1 MVFLIRAMFG
11 KALKTNDALAFA
23 VLTGCLRVSKESIF
37 TGLNNFKILSITDTR
52 FDEQFG
58 FTDAEVQK
66 LLSDYHLENRFREV
80 KEWYDGYRFGKADV
94 YCPWDVINFVDRA
107 KDDPEAKPE
116 AYWINTSGNDLVKR
130 FIDKAH
136 KTTKNEIERLIAG
149 EVIENELRLDLTYE
163 EIDQS
168 IENLWSVLFTTGYLT
183 QVGRTEEGAY
193 RLVIPNREVREV
205 FRLQINEWF
214 KRSIFSNAE
223 RLTTFWK
230 PEGDSMALTK
240 PYILV
245 GGIVLFVALLF
256 FFTKLPEIKPEEEK
270 EVTAIVEEKPAASIW
285 KRRQF
290 VRSVVAQ
297 FCYCA
302 AQTGIFGFFINYVTE
317 MDPGIS
323 NLRASR
329 ILAFGGMALFMIG
342 RLSVSFTMKWLA
354 PGRLLT
360 WYSLLSAV
368 CMALVVA
375 SVGTLSL
382 YALYLSFFFM
392 SIMFPTIFA
401 LGLEGMGVYTKKASS
416 YIVMGVAGGAFSP
429 MLMGYIGEENM
440 ALGFIVPLI
449 AFLYILYF
457 AIKCKR

>member
-1 MVFLIRAMFG
+1 MEKQKKQSLVAAPGGKSYLVPFILITSLFLLWGFAHGLLDVLNKHFQGVFTMTKAESGLVQFSTYIAYFLMALPAGAFMKRYGYRKGIIMGLLLFAIGAFGFIPAAFLHSATPFLIALFVIACGLCILETAANPYSTILGPPASAAQRLNLSQSFNGLGWILGPLVGGLLIFG
-11 KALKTNDALAFA
+11 A
-23 VLTGCLRVSKESIF
+23 S
-37 TGLNNFKILSITDTR
+37 
-52 FDEQFG
+52 
-58 FTDAEVQK
+58 
-66 LLSDYHLENRFREV
+66 
-80 KEWYDGYRFGKADV
+80 
-94 YCPWDVINFVDRA
+94 
-107 KDDPEAKPE
+107 
-116 AYWINTSGNDLVKR
+116 
-130 FIDKAH
+130 
-136 KTTKNEIERLIAG
+136 
-149 EVIENELRLDLTYE
+149 
-163 EIDQS
+163 
-168 IENLWSVLFTTGYLT
+168 
-183 QVGRTEEGAY
+183 
-193 RLVIPNREVREV
+193 
-205 FRLQINEWF
+205 
-214 KRSIFSNAE
+214 
-223 RLTTFWK
+223 
-230 PEGDSMALTK
+230 EGDSMALTK

-256 FFTKLPEIKPEEEK
+256 FFTKLPEIKLEEEE

-342 RLSVSFTMKWLA
+342 RLSGSFTMKWLA

-457 AIKCKR
+457 AIKCNR

>member
-1 MVFLIRAMFG
+1 MEKQKKQSLVAAPGGKSYLVPFILITSLFLLWGFAHGLLDVLNKHFQGVFTMTKAESGLVQFSTYIAYFLMALPAGAFMKRYGYRKGIIMGLLLFAIGAFGFIPAAFLHSATPFLIALFVIACGLCILETAANPYSTILGPPASAAQRLNLSQSFNGLGWILGPLVGGLLIFG
-11 KALKTNDALAFA
+11 A
-23 VLTGCLRVSKESIF
+23 S
-37 TGLNNFKILSITDTR
+37 
-52 FDEQFG
+52 
-58 FTDAEVQK
+58 
-66 LLSDYHLENRFREV
+66 
-80 KEWYDGYRFGKADV
+80 
-94 YCPWDVINFVDRA
+94 
-107 KDDPEAKPE
+107 
-116 AYWINTSGNDLVKR
+116 
-130 FIDKAH
+130 
-136 KTTKNEIERLIAG
+136 
-149 EVIENELRLDLTYE
+149 
-163 EIDQS
+163 
-168 IENLWSVLFTTGYLT
+168 
-183 QVGRTEEGAY
+183 
-193 RLVIPNREVREV
+193 
-205 FRLQINEWF
+205 
-214 KRSIFSNAE
+214 
-223 RLTTFWK
+223 
-230 PEGDSMALTK
+230 EGDSMALTK

-256 FFTKLPEIKPEEEK
+256 FFTKLPEIKPEEEE
-270 EVTAIVEEKPAASIW
+270 EVTAIVEEKPAASLW

-342 RLSVSFTMKWLA
+342 RLSGSFTMKWLA

-416 YIVMGVAGGAFSP
+416 YIVMGVVGGAFSP

>member
-1 MVFLIRAMFG
+1 MEKQKKQLLVAAPGGKSYLVPFILITSLFLLWGFAHGLLDVLNKHFQGVFTMTKAESGLVQFSTYIAYFLMALPAGAFMKRYGYRKGIIMGLLLFAIGAFGFIPAAFLHSATPFLIALFVIACGLCILETAANPYSTILGPSDSAAQRLNLSQSFNGLGWILGPLVGGLLIFG
-11 KALKTNDALAFA
+11 A
-23 VLTGCLRVSKESIF
+23 S
-37 TGLNNFKILSITDTR
+37 
-52 FDEQFG
+52 
-58 FTDAEVQK
+58 
-66 LLSDYHLENRFREV
+66 
-80 KEWYDGYRFGKADV
+80 
-94 YCPWDVINFVDRA
+94 
-107 KDDPEAKPE
+107 
-116 AYWINTSGNDLVKR
+116 
-130 FIDKAH
+130 
-136 KTTKNEIERLIAG
+136 
-149 EVIENELRLDLTYE
+149 
-163 EIDQS
+163 
-168 IENLWSVLFTTGYLT
+168 
-183 QVGRTEEGAY
+183 
-193 RLVIPNREVREV
+193 
-205 FRLQINEWF
+205 
-214 KRSIFSNAE
+214 
-223 RLTTFWK
+223 
-230 PEGDSMALTK
+230 EGDSMALTK

-256 FFTKLPEIKPEEEK
+256 FFTKLPEIKPEEEE
-270 EVTAIVEEKPAASIW
+270 EVTAIVEEKPAASLW

-342 RLSVSFTMKWLA
+342 RLSGSFTMKWLA

-457 AIKCKR
+457 AIKCNR

>member
-1 MVFLIRAMFG
+1 MEKQKKQLLVAAPGGKSYLVPFILITSLFLLWGFAHGLLDVLNKHFQGVFTMTKAESGLVQFSTYIAYFLMALPAGAFMKRYGYRKGIIMGLLLFAIGAFGFIPAAFLHSATPFLIALFVIACGLCILETAANPYSTILGPSASAAQRLNLSQSFNGLGWILGPLVGGLLIFG
-11 KALKTNDALAFA
+11 A
-23 VLTGCLRVSKESIF
+23 S
-37 TGLNNFKILSITDTR
+37 
-52 FDEQFG
+52 
-58 FTDAEVQK
+58 
-66 LLSDYHLENRFREV
+66 
-80 KEWYDGYRFGKADV
+80 
-94 YCPWDVINFVDRA
+94 
-107 KDDPEAKPE
+107 
-116 AYWINTSGNDLVKR
+116 
-130 FIDKAH
+130 
-136 KTTKNEIERLIAG
+136 
-149 EVIENELRLDLTYE
+149 
-163 EIDQS
+163 
-168 IENLWSVLFTTGYLT
+168 
-183 QVGRTEEGAY
+183 
-193 RLVIPNREVREV
+193 
-205 FRLQINEWF
+205 
-214 KRSIFSNAE
+214 
-223 RLTTFWK
+223 
-230 PEGDSMALTK
+230 EGDSMALTK

-256 FFTKLPEIKPEEEK
+256 FFTKLPEIKPEEEE
-270 EVTAIVEEKPAASIW
+270 EVTAIVEEKPAASLW

-290 VRSVVAQ
+290 VRSVVSQ

-342 RLSVSFTMKWLA
+342 RLSGSFTMKWLA

-457 AIKCKR
+457 AIKCNR

>member
-1 MVFLIRAMFG
+1 MEKQKKQLLVAAPGGKSYLVPFILITSLFLLWGFAHGLLDVLNKHFQGVFTMTKAESGLVQFSTYIAYFLMALPAGAFMKRYGYRKGIIMGLLLFAIGAFGFIPAAFLHSATPFLIALFVIACGLCILATAANPYSTILGPSASAAQRLNLSQSFNGLGWILGPLVGGLLIFG
-11 KALKTNDALAFA
+11 A
-23 VLTGCLRVSKESIF
+23 S
-37 TGLNNFKILSITDTR
+37 
-52 FDEQFG
+52 
-58 FTDAEVQK
+58 
-66 LLSDYHLENRFREV
+66 
-80 KEWYDGYRFGKADV
+80 
-94 YCPWDVINFVDRA
+94 
-107 KDDPEAKPE
+107 
-116 AYWINTSGNDLVKR
+116 
-130 FIDKAH
+130 
-136 KTTKNEIERLIAG
+136 
-149 EVIENELRLDLTYE
+149 
-163 EIDQS
+163 
-168 IENLWSVLFTTGYLT
+168 
-183 QVGRTEEGAY
+183 
-193 RLVIPNREVREV
+193 
-205 FRLQINEWF
+205 
-214 KRSIFSNAE
+214 
-223 RLTTFWK
+223 
-230 PEGDSMALTK
+230 EGDSMALTK

-256 FFTKLPEIKPEEEK
+256 FFTKLPEIKPEEEE
-270 EVTAIVEEKPAASIW
+270 EVTAIVEEKPAASLW

-342 RLSVSFTMKWLA
+342 RLSGSFTMKWLA

-457 AIKCKR
+457 AIKCNR

>member
-1 MVFLIRAMFG
+1 MEKQKKQLLVAAPGGKSYLVPFILITRLFLLWGFAHGLLDVLNKHFQGVFTMTKAESGLVQFSTYIAYFLMALPAGAFMKRYGYRKGIIMGLLLFAIGAFGFIPAAFLHSATPFLIALFVIACGLCILETAANPYSTILGPLASAAQRLNLSQSFNGLGWILGPLVGGLLIFG
-11 KALKTNDALAFA
+11 A
-23 VLTGCLRVSKESIF
+23 S
-37 TGLNNFKILSITDTR
+37 
-52 FDEQFG
+52 
-58 FTDAEVQK
+58 
-66 LLSDYHLENRFREV
+66 
-80 KEWYDGYRFGKADV
+80 
-94 YCPWDVINFVDRA
+94 
-107 KDDPEAKPE
+107 
-116 AYWINTSGNDLVKR
+116 
-130 FIDKAH
+130 
-136 KTTKNEIERLIAG
+136 
-149 EVIENELRLDLTYE
+149 
-163 EIDQS
+163 
-168 IENLWSVLFTTGYLT
+168 
-183 QVGRTEEGAY
+183 
-193 RLVIPNREVREV
+193 
-205 FRLQINEWF
+205 
-214 KRSIFSNAE
+214 
-223 RLTTFWK
+223 
-230 PEGDSMALTK
+230 EGDSMALTK

-256 FFTKLPEIKPEEEK
+256 FFTKLPEIKPEEEE
-270 EVTAIVEEKPAASIW
+270 EVTAIVEEKPAASLW

-342 RLSVSFTMKWLA
+342 RLSGSFTMKWLA

-457 AIKCKR
+457 AIKCNR

>member
-1 MVFLIRAMFG
+1 MEKQKKQSLVAAPGGKSYLVPFILITSLFLLWGFAHGLLDVLNKHFQGVFTMTKAESGLVQFSTYIAYFLMALPAGAFMKRYGYRKGIIMGLLLFAIGAFGFIPAAFLHSATPFLIALFVIACGLCILETAANPYSTILGPPASAAQRLNLSQSFNGLGWILGPLVGGLLIFG
-11 KALKTNDALAFA
+11 A
-23 VLTGCLRVSKESIF
+23 
-37 TGLNNFKILSITDTR
+37 
-52 FDEQFG
+52 
-58 FTDAEVQK
+58 
-66 LLSDYHLENRFREV
+66 
-80 KEWYDGYRFGKADV
+80 
-94 YCPWDVINFVDRA
+94 
-107 KDDPEAKPE
+107 
-116 AYWINTSGNDLVKR
+116 
-130 FIDKAH
+130 
-136 KTTKNEIERLIAG
+136 
-149 EVIENELRLDLTYE
+149 
-163 EIDQS
+163 
-168 IENLWSVLFTTGYLT
+168 
-183 QVGRTEEGAY
+183 
-193 RLVIPNREVREV
+193 
-205 FRLQINEWF
+205 
-214 KRSIFSNAE
+214 
-223 RLTTFWK
+223 

-256 FFTKLPEIKPEEEK
+256 FFTKLPEIKPEEEE
-270 EVTAIVEEKPAASIW
+270 EVTAIVEEKPAASLW

-297 FCYCA
+297 FCYS

-342 RLSVSFTMKWLA
+342 RLSGSFTMKWLA

-416 YIVMGVAGGAFSP
+416 YIVMGVVGGAFSP

>member
-1 MVFLIRAMFG
+1 MEKQKKQLLVAAPGGKSYLVPFILITSLFLLWGFAHGLLDVLNKHFQGVFTMTKAESGLVQFSTYIAYFLMALPAGAFMKRYGYRKGIIMGLLLFAIGAFGFIPAAFLHSATPFLIALFVIACGLCILETAANPYSTILGPSASAAQRLNLSQSFNGLGWILGPLVGGLLIFG
-11 KALKTNDALAFA
+11 A
-23 VLTGCLRVSKESIF
+23 S
-37 TGLNNFKILSITDTR
+37 
-52 FDEQFG
+52 
-58 FTDAEVQK
+58 
-66 LLSDYHLENRFREV
+66 
-80 KEWYDGYRFGKADV
+80 
-94 YCPWDVINFVDRA
+94 
-107 KDDPEAKPE
+107 
-116 AYWINTSGNDLVKR
+116 
-130 FIDKAH
+130 
-136 KTTKNEIERLIAG
+136 
-149 EVIENELRLDLTYE
+149 
-163 EIDQS
+163 
-168 IENLWSVLFTTGYLT
+168 
-183 QVGRTEEGAY
+183 
-193 RLVIPNREVREV
+193 
-205 FRLQINEWF
+205 
-214 KRSIFSNAE
+214 
-223 RLTTFWK
+223 
-230 PEGDSMALTK
+230 EGDSMALTK

-256 FFTKLPEIKPEEEK
+256 FFTKLPEIKPEEEE
-270 EVTAIVEEKPAASIW
+270 EVTAIVEEKPAASLW

-290 VRSVVAQ
+290 VLSVVAQ

-342 RLSVSFTMKWLA
+342 RLSGSFTMKWLA

-457 AIKCKR
+457 AIKCNR

>member
-1 MVFLIRAMFG
+1 MEKQKKQSLVAAPGGKSYLVPFVLITSLFLLWGFAHGLLDVLNKHFQGVFTMTKAESGLVQFSTYIAYFLMALPAGAFMKRYGYRKGIIMGLLLFAIGAFGFIPAAFLHSATPFLIALFVIACGLCILETAANPYSTILGPLVGGLLIFG
-11 KALKTNDALAFA
+11 A
-23 VLTGCLRVSKESIF
+23 
-37 TGLNNFKILSITDTR
+37 
-52 FDEQFG
+52 
-58 FTDAEVQK
+58 
-66 LLSDYHLENRFREV
+66 
-80 KEWYDGYRFGKADV
+80 
-94 YCPWDVINFVDRA
+94 
-107 KDDPEAKPE
+107 
-116 AYWINTSGNDLVKR
+116 
-130 FIDKAH
+130 
-136 KTTKNEIERLIAG
+136 
-149 EVIENELRLDLTYE
+149 
-163 EIDQS
+163 
-168 IENLWSVLFTTGYLT
+168 
-183 QVGRTEEGAY
+183 
-193 RLVIPNREVREV
+193 
-205 FRLQINEWF
+205 
-214 KRSIFSNAE
+214 
-223 RLTTFWK
+223 

-256 FFTKLPEIKPEEEK
+256 FFTKLPEIKPEEEE
-270 EVTAIVEEKPAASIW
+270 EVTAIVEEKPAASLW

-342 RLSVSFTMKWLA
+342 RLSGSFTMKWLA

>member
-1 MVFLIRAMFG
+1 MEKQKKQSLVAAPGGKSYLVPFILITSLFLLWGFAHGLLDVLNKHFQGVFTMTKAESGLVQFSTYIAYFLMALPAGAFMKRYGYRKGIIMGLLLFAIGAFGFIPAAFLHSATPFLIALFVIACGLCILETAANPYSTILGPSASAAQRLNLSQSFNGLGWILGPLVGGLLIFG
-11 KALKTNDALAFA
+11 A
-23 VLTGCLRVSKESIF
+23 S
-37 TGLNNFKILSITDTR
+37 
-52 FDEQFG
+52 
-58 FTDAEVQK
+58 
-66 LLSDYHLENRFREV
+66 
-80 KEWYDGYRFGKADV
+80 
-94 YCPWDVINFVDRA
+94 
-107 KDDPEAKPE
+107 
-116 AYWINTSGNDLVKR
+116 
-130 FIDKAH
+130 
-136 KTTKNEIERLIAG
+136 
-149 EVIENELRLDLTYE
+149 
-163 EIDQS
+163 
-168 IENLWSVLFTTGYLT
+168 
-183 QVGRTEEGAY
+183 
-193 RLVIPNREVREV
+193 
-205 FRLQINEWF
+205 
-214 KRSIFSNAE
+214 
-223 RLTTFWK
+223 
-230 PEGDSMALTK
+230 EGDSMALTK

-256 FFTKLPEIKPEEEK
+256 FFTKLPEIKPEEEE
-270 EVTAIVEEKPAASIW
+270 EVTAIVEEKSAASLW

-342 RLSVSFTMKWLA
+342 RLSGSFTMKWLA

-457 AIKCKR
+457 AIKCNR

>member
-1 MVFLIRAMFG
+1 MEKQKKQLLVAAPGGKSYLVPFILITSLFLLWGFAHGLLDVLNKHFQGVFTMTKAESGLVQFSTYIAYFLMALPAGAFMKRYGYRKGIIMGLLLFAIGAFGFIPAAFLHSATPFLIALFVIACGLCILETAANPYSTILGPSASAAQRLNLSQSFNGLGWILGPLVGGLLIFG
-11 KALKTNDALAFA
+11 A
-23 VLTGCLRVSKESIF
+23 S
-37 TGLNNFKILSITDTR
+37 
-52 FDEQFG
+52 
-58 FTDAEVQK
+58 
-66 LLSDYHLENRFREV
+66 
-80 KEWYDGYRFGKADV
+80 
-94 YCPWDVINFVDRA
+94 
-107 KDDPEAKPE
+107 
-116 AYWINTSGNDLVKR
+116 
-130 FIDKAH
+130 
-136 KTTKNEIERLIAG
+136 
-149 EVIENELRLDLTYE
+149 
-163 EIDQS
+163 
-168 IENLWSVLFTTGYLT
+168 
-183 QVGRTEEGAY
+183 
-193 RLVIPNREVREV
+193 
-205 FRLQINEWF
+205 
-214 KRSIFSNAE
+214 
-223 RLTTFWK
+223 
-230 PEGDSMALTK
+230 EGDSMALTK

-256 FFTKLPEIKPEEEK
+256 FFTKLPEIKLEEEE
-270 EVTAIVEEKPAASIW
+270 EVTAIVEEKPAASLW

-342 RLSVSFTMKWLA
+342 RLSGSFTMKWLA

-449 AFLYILYF
+449 AFLYIVYF
-457 AIKCKR
+457 AIKCNR

>member
-1 MVFLIRAMFG
+1 MEKQKKQSLVAAPGGKSYLVPFILITSLFLLWGFAHGLLDVLNKHFQGVFTMTKAESGLVQFSTYIAYFLMALPAGAFMKRYGYRKGIIMGLLLFAIGAFGFIPAAFLHSATPFLIALFVIACGLCILETAANPYSTILGPSVSAAQRLNLSQSFNGLGWILGPLVGGLLIFG
-11 KALKTNDALAFA
+11 A
-23 VLTGCLRVSKESIF
+23 S
-37 TGLNNFKILSITDTR
+37 
-52 FDEQFG
+52 
-58 FTDAEVQK
+58 
-66 LLSDYHLENRFREV
+66 
-80 KEWYDGYRFGKADV
+80 
-94 YCPWDVINFVDRA
+94 
-107 KDDPEAKPE
+107 
-116 AYWINTSGNDLVKR
+116 
-130 FIDKAH
+130 
-136 KTTKNEIERLIAG
+136 
-149 EVIENELRLDLTYE
+149 
-163 EIDQS
+163 
-168 IENLWSVLFTTGYLT
+168 
-183 QVGRTEEGAY
+183 
-193 RLVIPNREVREV
+193 
-205 FRLQINEWF
+205 
-214 KRSIFSNAE
+214 
-223 RLTTFWK
+223 
-230 PEGDSMALTK
+230 EGDSMALTK

-270 EVTAIVEEKPAASIW
+270 EVTAIVEEKPAAFLW

-342 RLSVSFTMKWLA
+342 RLSGSFTMKWLA

>member
-1 MVFLIRAMFG
+1 MEKQKKQSLVAAPGGKSYLVPFILITSLFLLWGFAHGLLDVLNKHFQGVFTMTKAESGLVQFSTYIAYFLMALPAGAFMKRYGYRKGIIMGLLLFAIGAFGFIPAAFLHSATPFLIALFVIACGLCILETAANPYSTILGPSASAAQRLNLSQSFNGLGWILGPLVGGLLIFG
-11 KALKTNDALAFA
+11 A
-23 VLTGCLRVSKESIF
+23 S
-37 TGLNNFKILSITDTR
+37 
-52 FDEQFG
+52 
-58 FTDAEVQK
+58 
-66 LLSDYHLENRFREV
+66 
-80 KEWYDGYRFGKADV
+80 
-94 YCPWDVINFVDRA
+94 
-107 KDDPEAKPE
+107 
-116 AYWINTSGNDLVKR
+116 
-130 FIDKAH
+130 
-136 KTTKNEIERLIAG
+136 
-149 EVIENELRLDLTYE
+149 
-163 EIDQS
+163 
-168 IENLWSVLFTTGYLT
+168 
-183 QVGRTEEGAY
+183 
-193 RLVIPNREVREV
+193 
-205 FRLQINEWF
+205 
-214 KRSIFSNAE
+214 
-223 RLTTFWK
+223 
-230 PEGDSMALTK
+230 EGDSMALTK

-256 FFTKLPEIKPEEEK
+256 FFTKLPEIKPEEEE

-342 RLSVSFTMKWLA
+342 RLSGSFTMKWLA

-368 CMALVVA
+368 CMVLVVA

>member
-1 MVFLIRAMFG
+1 MEKQKKQLLVAAPGGKSYLVPFILITSLFLLWGFAHGLLDVLNKHFQGVFTMTKAESGLVQFSTYIAYFLMALPAGAFMKRYGYRKGIIMGLLLFAIGAFGFIPAAFLHSATPFLIALFVIACGLCILETAANPYSTILGPSASAAQRLNLSQFFNGLGWILGPLVGGLLIFG
-11 KALKTNDALAFA
+11 A
-23 VLTGCLRVSKESIF
+23 S
-37 TGLNNFKILSITDTR
+37 
-52 FDEQFG
+52 
-58 FTDAEVQK
+58 
-66 LLSDYHLENRFREV
+66 
-80 KEWYDGYRFGKADV
+80 
-94 YCPWDVINFVDRA
+94 
-107 KDDPEAKPE
+107 
-116 AYWINTSGNDLVKR
+116 
-130 FIDKAH
+130 
-136 KTTKNEIERLIAG
+136 
-149 EVIENELRLDLTYE
+149 
-163 EIDQS
+163 
-168 IENLWSVLFTTGYLT
+168 
-183 QVGRTEEGAY
+183 
-193 RLVIPNREVREV
+193 
-205 FRLQINEWF
+205 
-214 KRSIFSNAE
+214 
-223 RLTTFWK
+223 
-230 PEGDSMALTK
+230 EGDSMALTK

-256 FFTKLPEIKPEEEK
+256 FFTKLPEIKPEEEE
-270 EVTAIVEEKPAASIW
+270 EVTAIVEEKPAASLW

-342 RLSVSFTMKWLA
+342 RLSGSFTMKWLA

-457 AIKCKR
+457 AIKCNR

>member
-1 MVFLIRAMFG
+1 MEKQKKQSLVAAPGGKSYLVPFILITSLFLLWGFAHGLLDVLNKHFQGVFTMTKAESGLVQFSTYIAYFLMALPAGAFMKRYGYRKGIIMGLLLFAIGAFGFIPAAFLHSATPFLIALFVIACGLCILETAANPYSTILGPSASAAQRLNLSQSFNGLGWILGPLVGGLLIFG
-11 KALKTNDALAFA
+11 A
-23 VLTGCLRVSKESIF
+23 S
-37 TGLNNFKILSITDTR
+37 
-52 FDEQFG
+52 
-58 FTDAEVQK
+58 
-66 LLSDYHLENRFREV
+66 
-80 KEWYDGYRFGKADV
+80 
-94 YCPWDVINFVDRA
+94 
-107 KDDPEAKPE
+107 
-116 AYWINTSGNDLVKR
+116 
-130 FIDKAH
+130 
-136 KTTKNEIERLIAG
+136 
-149 EVIENELRLDLTYE
+149 
-163 EIDQS
+163 
-168 IENLWSVLFTTGYLT
+168 
-183 QVGRTEEGAY
+183 
-193 RLVIPNREVREV
+193 
-205 FRLQINEWF
+205 
-214 KRSIFSNAE
+214 
-223 RLTTFWK
+223 
-230 PEGDSMALTK
+230 EGDSMALTK

-256 FFTKLPEIKPEEEK
+256 FFTKLPEIKPEEEE
-270 EVTAIVEEKPAASIW
+270 EVTAIVEEKPAASLW

-297 FCYCA
+297 FCYCV

-342 RLSVSFTMKWLA
+342 RLSGSFTMKWLA

-457 AIKCKR
+457 AIKCNR

>member
-1 MVFLIRAMFG
+1 MEKQKKQSLVAAPGGKSYLVPFILITSLFLLWGFAHGLLDVLNKHFQGVFTMTKAESGLVQFSTYIAYFLMALPAGAFMKRYGYRKGIIMGLLLFAIGAFGFIPAAFLHSATPFLIALFVIACGLCILETAANPYSTILGPSASAAQRLNLSQSFNGLGWILGPLVGGLLIFG
-11 KALKTNDALAFA
+11 
-23 VLTGCLRVSKESIF
+23 VS
-37 TGLNNFKILSITDTR
+37 
-52 FDEQFG
+52 
-58 FTDAEVQK
+58 
-66 LLSDYHLENRFREV
+66 
-80 KEWYDGYRFGKADV
+80 
-94 YCPWDVINFVDRA
+94 
-107 KDDPEAKPE
+107 
-116 AYWINTSGNDLVKR
+116 
-130 FIDKAH
+130 
-136 KTTKNEIERLIAG
+136 
-149 EVIENELRLDLTYE
+149 
-163 EIDQS
+163 
-168 IENLWSVLFTTGYLT
+168 
-183 QVGRTEEGAY
+183 
-193 RLVIPNREVREV
+193 
-205 FRLQINEWF
+205 
-214 KRSIFSNAE
+214 
-223 RLTTFWK
+223 
-230 PEGDSMALTK
+230 EGDSMALTK

-256 FFTKLPEIKPEEEK
+256 FFTKLPEIKPEEEE
-270 EVTAIVEEKPAASIW
+270 EVTAIVEEKPAASLW

-342 RLSVSFTMKWLA
+342 RLSGSFTMKWLA

-457 AIKCKR
+457 AIKCNR

>member
-1 MVFLIRAMFG
+1 MEKQKKQLLVAAPGGKSYLVPFILITSLFLLWGFAHGLLDVLNKHFQGVFTMTKAESGLVQFSTYIAYFLMALPAGAFMKRYGYRKGIIMGLLLFAIGAFGFIPAAFLHSATPFLIALFVIACGLCILETAANPYSTILGPSASAAQRLNLSQSFNGLGWILGPLVGGLLIFG
-11 KALKTNDALAFA
+11 A
-23 VLTGCLRVSKESIF
+23 S
-37 TGLNNFKILSITDTR
+37 
-52 FDEQFG
+52 
-58 FTDAEVQK
+58 
-66 LLSDYHLENRFREV
+66 
-80 KEWYDGYRFGKADV
+80 
-94 YCPWDVINFVDRA
+94 
-107 KDDPEAKPE
+107 
-116 AYWINTSGNDLVKR
+116 
-130 FIDKAH
+130 
-136 KTTKNEIERLIAG
+136 
-149 EVIENELRLDLTYE
+149 
-163 EIDQS
+163 
-168 IENLWSVLFTTGYLT
+168 
-183 QVGRTEEGAY
+183 
-193 RLVIPNREVREV
+193 
-205 FRLQINEWF
+205 
-214 KRSIFSNAE
+214 
-223 RLTTFWK
+223 
-230 PEGDSMALTK
+230 EGDSMALTK

-256 FFTKLPEIKPEEEK
+256 FFTKLPEIKPEEEE
-270 EVTAIVEEKPAASIW
+270 EVTAIVEEKPAASLW

-342 RLSVSFTMKWLA
+342 RLSGSFTMKWLA

-416 YIVMGVAGGAFSP
+416 YIVMGVVGGAFSP

>member
-1 MVFLIRAMFG
+1 MEKQKKQLLVAAPGGKSYLVPFILITSLFLLWGFAHGLLDVLNKHFQGVFTMTKAESGLVQFSTYIAYFLMALPAGAFMKRYGYRKGIIMGLLLFAIGAFGFIPAAFLHSATPFLIALFVIACGLCILETAANPYSTILGPSASAAQRLNLSQSFNGLGWILGPLVGGLLIFG
-11 KALKTNDALAFA
+11 A
-23 VLTGCLRVSKESIF
+23 S
-37 TGLNNFKILSITDTR
+37 
-52 FDEQFG
+52 
-58 FTDAEVQK
+58 
-66 LLSDYHLENRFREV
+66 
-80 KEWYDGYRFGKADV
+80 
-94 YCPWDVINFVDRA
+94 
-107 KDDPEAKPE
+107 
-116 AYWINTSGNDLVKR
+116 
-130 FIDKAH
+130 
-136 KTTKNEIERLIAG
+136 
-149 EVIENELRLDLTYE
+149 
-163 EIDQS
+163 
-168 IENLWSVLFTTGYLT
+168 
-183 QVGRTEEGAY
+183 
-193 RLVIPNREVREV
+193 
-205 FRLQINEWF
+205 
-214 KRSIFSNAE
+214 
-223 RLTTFWK
+223 
-230 PEGDSMALTK
+230 EGDSMALTK

-256 FFTKLPEIKPEEEK
+256 FFTKLPEIKPEEEE
-270 EVTAIVEEKPAASIW
+270 EVTAIVEEKPAASLW

-342 RLSVSFTMKWLA
+342 CLSGSFTMKWLA

-457 AIKCKR
+457 AIKCNR

>member
-1 MVFLIRAMFG
+1 MEKQKKQSLVAAPGGKSYLVPFVLITSLFLLWGFAHGLLDVLNKHFQGVFTMTKAESGLVQFSTYIAYFLMALPAGAFMKRYGYRKGIIMGLLLFAIGAFGFIPAAFLHSATPFLIALFVIACGLCILETAANSYSTILGPSASAAQRLNLSQSFNGLGWILGPLVGGLLIFG
-11 KALKTNDALAFA
+11 A
-23 VLTGCLRVSKESIF
+23 S
-37 TGLNNFKILSITDTR
+37 
-52 FDEQFG
+52 
-58 FTDAEVQK
+58 
-66 LLSDYHLENRFREV
+66 
-80 KEWYDGYRFGKADV
+80 
-94 YCPWDVINFVDRA
+94 
-107 KDDPEAKPE
+107 
-116 AYWINTSGNDLVKR
+116 
-130 FIDKAH
+130 
-136 KTTKNEIERLIAG
+136 
-149 EVIENELRLDLTYE
+149 
-163 EIDQS
+163 
-168 IENLWSVLFTTGYLT
+168 
-183 QVGRTEEGAY
+183 
-193 RLVIPNREVREV
+193 
-205 FRLQINEWF
+205 
-214 KRSIFSNAE
+214 
-223 RLTTFWK
+223 
-230 PEGDSMALTK
+230 EGDSMALTK

-256 FFTKLPEIKPEEEK
+256 FFTKLPEIKPEEEE

-342 RLSVSFTMKWLA
+342 RLSGSFTMKWLA

-457 AIKCKR
+457 AIKCNR

>member
-1 MVFLIRAMFG
+1 MEKQKKQSLVAAPGGKSYLVPFVLITSLFLLWGFAHGLLDVLNKHFQGVFTMTKAESGLVQFSTYIAYFLMALPAGAFMKRYGYRKGIIMGLLLFAIGAFGFIPAAFLHSATPFLIALFVIACGLCILETAANPYSTILGPSASAAQRLNLSQSFNGLGWILGPLVGGLLIFG
-11 KALKTNDALAFA
+11 A
-23 VLTGCLRVSKESIF
+23 S
-37 TGLNNFKILSITDTR
+37 
-52 FDEQFG
+52 
-58 FTDAEVQK
+58 
-66 LLSDYHLENRFREV
+66 
-80 KEWYDGYRFGKADV
+80 
-94 YCPWDVINFVDRA
+94 
-107 KDDPEAKPE
+107 
-116 AYWINTSGNDLVKR
+116 
-130 FIDKAH
+130 
-136 KTTKNEIERLIAG
+136 
-149 EVIENELRLDLTYE
+149 
-163 EIDQS
+163 
-168 IENLWSVLFTTGYLT
+168 
-183 QVGRTEEGAY
+183 
-193 RLVIPNREVREV
+193 
-205 FRLQINEWF
+205 
-214 KRSIFSNAE
+214 
-223 RLTTFWK
+223 
-230 PEGDSMALTK
+230 EGDSMALTK

-342 RLSVSFTMKWLA
+342 RLSGSFTMKWLA

>member
-1 MVFLIRAMFG
+1 MEKQKKQSLVAAPGGKSYLVPFILITSLFLLWGFAHGLLDVLNKHFQGVFTMTKAESGLVQFSTYIAYFLMALPAGAFMKRYGYRKGIIMGLLLFAIGAFGFIPAAFLHSATPFLIALFVIACGLCILETAANPYSTILGPSASAAQRLNLSQSFNGLGWILGPLVGGLLIFG
-11 KALKTNDALAFA
+11 A
-23 VLTGCLRVSKESIF
+23 S
-37 TGLNNFKILSITDTR
+37 
-52 FDEQFG
+52 
-58 FTDAEVQK
+58 
-66 LLSDYHLENRFREV
+66 
-80 KEWYDGYRFGKADV
+80 
-94 YCPWDVINFVDRA
+94 
-107 KDDPEAKPE
+107 
-116 AYWINTSGNDLVKR
+116 
-130 FIDKAH
+130 
-136 KTTKNEIERLIAG
+136 
-149 EVIENELRLDLTYE
+149 
-163 EIDQS
+163 
-168 IENLWSVLFTTGYLT
+168 
-183 QVGRTEEGAY
+183 
-193 RLVIPNREVREV
+193 
-205 FRLQINEWF
+205 
-214 KRSIFSNAE
+214 
-223 RLTTFWK
+223 
-230 PEGDSMALTK
+230 EGDSMALTK

-256 FFTKLPEIKPEEEK
+256 FFTKLPEIKPEEEE
-270 EVTAIVEEKPAASIW
+270 EVTAIVEEKPAASLW

-317 MDPGIS
+317 MAPGIS

-342 RLSVSFTMKWLA
+342 RLSGSFTMKWLA

-457 AIKCKR
+457 AIKCNR